1 MKMPLKDRRRSNRV
15 VWPADVAIHVLE
27 PSGLAPID
35 HVNVS
40 EGGLCLRLP
49 AMLEVRSLIRFQ
61 LASGGVRTTNR
72 LRPME
77 CTGRVAWV
85 TQRLDLRNMP
95 PYLFDIGVEFV
106 NPPRF
111 LARLLS
117 QKPQIG
123 RENVKASSSAKH
135 LSAVTIRGRRL
146 VPRIMRDGEKPT
158 PWHFIVSVDDSPC
171 FSRRFSSESAAFAAW
186 QQFQRK
192 QARGRRNR

>member
-1 MKMPLKDRRRSNRV
+1 MRASFKERRESSRAA
-15 VWPADVAIHVLE
+15 WPADVAIQLLE

-61 LASGGVRTTNR
+61 LVSGAARTTNR
-72 LRPME
+72 LRPTA

-106 NPPRF
+106 KPPRF
-111 LARLLS
+111 LAQWLS
-117 QKPQIG
+117 QKSQTG
-123 RENVKASSSAKH
+123 RENGEAESNAKR

-146 VPRIMRDGEKPT
+146 VPRIMRDGEKPN

-171 FSRRFSSESAAFAAW
+171 FSQRFSSESAAFAAW

-192 QARGRRNR
+192 QARGKHS

>member
-1 MKMPLKDRRRSNRV
+1 MKQSLKDRRQSTRA

-61 LASGGVRTTNR
+61 LASGGAGTANR
-72 LRPME
+72 LWPTE

-95 PYLFDIGVEFV
+95 PYLFDIGVELV
-106 NPPRF
+106 KPPRF
-111 LARLLS
+111 LARLVS
-117 QKPQIG
+117 QKPQTG
-123 RENVKASSSAKH
+123 RENGEAASSTKH

-192 QARGRRNR
+192 QARGKRDS